1 MAFPTDHP
9 PQDWASLRRALDRF
23 TATLA
28 RLTSDL
34 EDVFVALDGEPATA
48 AVVQLRFD
56 EPPATP
62 PAPAKPRNV
71 PSRDDFA
78 NARLAWTFD
87 DEVFL
92 SRAVNL
98 GVDIEWLS
106 MKLGRTPKAIKRKIA
121 NMREE
126 GRI

>member
-1 MAFPTDHP
+1 MAFPTDNP
-9 PQDWASLRRALDRF
+9 PQDWPSLRRALDRF

-34 EDVFVALDGEPATA
+34 EDVFVALDGEPASA
-48 AVVQLRFD
+48 AVVQLCFD
-56 EPPATP
+56 EPASTP
-62 PAPAKPRNV
+62 PTQHRPRNI

-98 GVDIEWLS
+98 GVEMEWLS
-106 MKLGRTPKAIKRKIA
+106 TKLGRTPKAIQRKIA
-121 NMREE
+121 KLNEE